1 LINKRTPKLTGFA
14 IYETNSI
21 GTNTKAKKKEVF
33 VGKNSENVLN
43 PYFSIVMTF
52 IPIKTENDKVNVTN
66 KWLVDVKE
74 YGISP
79 IKLLNKIKLKINE
92 INGKYLV
99 LSVVIMSVIN
109 WATISEIDSIT
120 FCHEFDT

>member
-1 LINKRTPKLTGFA
+1 
-14 IYETNSI
+14 
-21 GTNTKAKKKEVF
+21 VF
-33 VGKNSENVLN
+33 VGKKSENVLN
-43 PYFSIVMTF
+43 PYFSIVIIF